1 MSGPDPSSNK
11 KFNVVNIAI
20 AAAVLIVAAIA
31 VRGCSSMPHT
41 PPHQGAAPQNPNAP
55 GSPSETQTS
64 QSGCPA
70 ATDTEWQ
77 HCTYRGASP
86 GILAGKAGMKW
97 CFDQPSGKDQPS
109 IRQRWDS
116 QSSTHWVDWL
126 DNEPG
131 NPDVM
136 RFRFVG
142 NDPSELVTNGY
153 RLRKP
158 EETCPQPGT

>member
-1 MSGPDPSSNK
+1 MSSDHSSEK

-20 AAAVLIVAAIA
+20 VAAVLIVGAIG
-31 VRGCSSMPHT
+31 VRSCSSMSHT
-41 PPHQGAAPQNPNAP
+41 PSHQKAAAQGANGTEHAD
-55 GSPSETQTS
+55 ETSVS
-64 QSGCPA
+64 QLGCPA
-70 ATDTEWQ
+70 ATDTEW
-77 HCTYRGASP
+77 HYCTYRGKSP
-86 GILAGKAGMKW
+86 GILAGKAGLKW

-109 IRQRWDS
+109 IRQRWDP

-126 DNEPG
+126 DNESG

-158 EETCPQPGT
+158 EETCPQPGA